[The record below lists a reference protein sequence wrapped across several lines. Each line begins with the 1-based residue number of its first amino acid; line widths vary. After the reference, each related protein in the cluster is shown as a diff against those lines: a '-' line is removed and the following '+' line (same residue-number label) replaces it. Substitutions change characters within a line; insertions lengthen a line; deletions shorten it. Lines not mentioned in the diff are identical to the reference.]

1 MQLPP
6 KQRTAFAFTLIELLV
21 VIAIIAILAAMLLP
35 ALSKAKDKA
44 TLTNCINNNRQIG
57 LALQMYAMDNKDYLP
72 FPNWGAPRGSNYRPG
87 PGWLYTPVSGY
98 APDLAR
104 SPYLEDPLEAYK
116 TGLLFEYVSNPRSFI
131 CSRDAKSSYLAQRRN
146 KMSTYLMNGAVCG
159 YDYNRYRSAKITQVW
174 NPLCYILW
182 EPDENLGTPPVGAFV
197 YNDGASYPNNKEGI
211 GRLHTR
217 GGVILA
223 VDSHVEF
230 ISFEKFQEEQTGTP
244 GQKSLLWW
252 SPWSANGR

>member
-1 MQLPP
+1 MEPLRQ
-6 KQRTAFAFTLIELLV
+6 KRTARAFTLIELLV

-44 TLTNCINNNRQIG
+44 AMINCVNNNKQIG
-57 LALQMYAMDNKDYLP
+57 LALQMYTIDNKDYLP
-72 FPNWGAPRGSNYRPG
+72 FPNWGAPRGPDYRPG

-98 APDLAR
+98 APDLAK
-104 SPYLEDPLEAYK
+104 SPYLEDPVLAYK
-116 TGLLFEYVSNPRSFI
+116 TGLLFEYVSNPKSFI
-131 CSRDAKSSYLAQRRN
+131 CSRDAKSPYLAQRRN

-159 YDYNRYRSAKITQVW
+159 YDYNRYRSAKISQMW

-182 EPDENLGTPPVGAFV
+182 EPDENLGTPPIGAFV
-197 YNDGASYPNNKEGI
+197 YNDAAAYPDQNEGI

-230 ISFEKFQEEQTGTP
+230 ISFEKFQQEQAGTS
-244 GQKSLLWW
+244 GQKTLLWW
-252 SPWSANGR
+252 NPWSDNGH